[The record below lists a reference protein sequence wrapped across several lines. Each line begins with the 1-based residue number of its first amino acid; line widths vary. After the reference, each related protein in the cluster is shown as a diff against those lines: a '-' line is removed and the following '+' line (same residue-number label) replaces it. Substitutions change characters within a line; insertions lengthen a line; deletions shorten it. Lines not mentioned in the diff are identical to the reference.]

1 LSHRPQR
8 KEKNCLNCGATV
20 AGKFCQVC
28 GQENAEPKDTVLGL
42 LQHFLY
48 DITHFDGMFFR
59 SLKLLLFKPG
69 MLTRKYIEG
78 KRASYLNPI
87 KMYVFTSAIFFIIF
101 FTFLNPV
108 KNLYDDSAEAKK
120 SSLEKVKHDLVTVR
134 DSSEKSVNLEAM
146 NSAIRETDSNI
157 AVLGLKAEDEKK
169 SMTDL
174 RKKIGDSV
182 LVRKQNFG
190 ITIDSGDLRSRAT
203 GGNGFMEGL
212 SFSNVQ
218 AYQVYQQHLPDSLKD
233 KMIKKAVLYRFIK
246 MKEQGSEDRLEPV
259 RALME
264 RFLHAFPQLLFISL
278 PIFAF
283 ILNMLYFRRK
293 QYLYV
298 DHIIFTLHLFCAIFI
313 FILFIALF
321 SKWGGLTG
329 LKIFSA
335 LSSLFVLLAFFY
347 EYKALRNFYG
357 QGRVKTI
364 IKFLLLNMLAGMA
377 LSLLVAALIII
388 SAFQI

>member
-1 LSHRPQR
+1 
-8 KEKNCLNCGATV
+8 
-20 AGKFCQVC
+20 
-28 GQENAEPKDTVLGL
+28 
-42 LQHFLY
+42 
-48 DITHFDGMFFR
+48 MFFR

-108 KNLYDDSAEAKK
+108 KNLYDDSAEAKIA
-120 SSLEKVKHDLVTVR
+120 SLEKVKHDLVAVR

-157 AVLGLKAEDEKK
+157 AALGLKAEAEKK
-169 SMTDL
+169 SRTDIT
-174 RKKIGDSV
+174 RKIGDSV

-218 AYQVYQQHLPDSLKD
+218 AYQVYQAHLPDSLKD

-278 PIFAF
+278 PVFAL

-298 DHIIFTLHLFCAIFI
+298 DHIIFTLHLFCATFI
-313 FILFIALF
+313 FILFIALC
-321 SKWGGLTG
+321 SKWGELTG

-335 LSSLFVLLAFFY
+335 ISSIIVLLAFFY

-357 QGRVKTI
+357 QGRLKTI
-364 IKFLLLNMLAGMA
+364 IKFLLLNMLAGIA

-388 SAFQI
+388 SALQI